1 MPVIADRV
9 LVSVNNILFATDF
22 SEASKKAAAYAK
34 ALALNFR
41 SKVDVVHVF
50 DPSVVTSYVEAVVG
64 LPVKERRQIYDK
76 EVEQAR
82 KEFADAGLTAQASS
96 PEAHRPWAAILQFAR
111 EHGTDMIVAG
121 THSKW
126 GVERMVTGSTAEELI
141 RSATC
146 PVLTVGPNAKDPAPG
161 PLVFRSIVYATD
173 FSPEAAKAAAY
184 ALSFAQDSGAHLYL
198 CYVIDPHVSPEPCEF
213 LDAPFKAALKQLI
226 PESSY
231 DWCSP
236 EVVVEH
242 GDAGPAILELS
253 ERVNADLIVLGAR
266 NASFWLTHMEHGLTP
281 DLLAEASC
289 PVMTV
294 CQDGRPASESHRN

>member
-1 MPVIADRV
+1 
-9 LVSVNNILFATDF
+9 
-22 SEASKKAAAYAK
+22 
-34 ALALNFR
+34 
-41 SKVDVVHVF
+41 
-50 DPSVVTSYVEAVVG
+50 
-64 LPVKERRQIYDK
+64 
-76 EVEQAR
+76 
-82 KEFADAGLTAQASS
+82 
-96 PEAHRPWAAILQFAR
+96 
-111 EHGTDMIVAG
+111 MIVAG

-226 PESSY
+226 PESVSY
-231 DWCSP
+231 THLFRLRIERRSQLFVSHLNP
-236 EVVVEH
+236 P
-242 GDAGPAILELS
+242 PARFATTLS
-253 ERVNADLIVLGAR
+253 AR
-266 NASFWLTHMEHGLTP
+266 PRASVR
-281 DLLAEASC
+281 LAECDSTRSAW
-289 PVMTV
+289 
-294 CQDGRPASESHRN
+294 HRAPSLHWPYRK